1 MSAST
6 PHASPLAPHVVPVIA
21 VDGPAGVGKGVVT
34 RWLMTHTGWH
44 RLDSG
49 ALYRILALAADR
61 AGIALDAS
69 ERVAALAPTLDIR
82 FTGDTEANEAILVNG
97 EDWTQALREETTG
110 DLASRIATAT
120 VVRDAL
126 LQRQRDFRVAPGLI
140 ADGRDMGTV
149 VFPDAVLKL
158 FLDASPEARA
168 ERRHRQLSRKGLD
181 VNLADLFAEVRA
193 RDERDRT
200 RTVAPLVAAADAIT
214 IDTTTLGVDEVLAVV
229 AQLLNDRKLFF

>member
-1 MSAST
+1 MSATT
-6 PHASPLAPHVVPVIA
+6 PQAVPVIA

-34 RWLMTHTGWH
+34 RWLTMHTGWH

-61 AGIALDAS
+61 AGIPLDES
-69 ERVAALAPTLDIR
+69 ERVAAVAATLDIR
-82 FTGDTEANEAILVNG
+82 FIGETEADEAIIVNG
-97 EDWTQALREETTG
+97 EDWTLALREETTG
-110 DLASRIATAT
+110 DLASRIATAP
-120 VVRDAL
+120 VVREAL
-126 LQRQRDFRVAPGLI
+126 LQRQRDFRAAPGLI

-181 VNLADLFAEVRA
+181 VSLADLFGEVRA

-200 RTVAPLVAAADAIT
+200 RKVAPLVAADDAVT
-214 IDTTTLGVDEVLAVV
+214 IDTTALGVAEVLDVV
-229 AQLLNDRKLFF
+229 AQLLARRKLVF

>member
-1 MSAST
+1 MTLLS
-6 PHASPLAPHVVPVIA
+6 VPVIA

-49 ALYRILALAADR
+49 ALYRILALAAHR
-61 AGIALDAS
+61 AGIPLDES
-69 ERVAALAPTLDIR
+69 QRVAALASALDIR
-82 FTGDTEANEAILVNG
+82 FTGETEADEAILVNG
-97 EDWTQALREETTG
+97 ENWTSALREETTG

-126 LQRQRDFRVAPGLI
+126 LQRQRDFRTAPGLI

-158 FLDASPEARA
+158 FLDASAEARA

-181 VNLADLFAEVRA
+181 VNLADLSAEVRA

-200 RTVAPLVAAADAIT
+200 RTVAPLVAAVDAVT
-214 IDTTTLGVDEVLAVV
+214 IDTTEMGVQEVLQVV
-229 AQLLNDRKLFF
+229 AALLKARNLKF

>member
-1 MSAST
+1 MIAH
-6 PHASPLAPHVVPVIA
+6 PVPVIA

-49 ALYRILALAADR
+49 ALYRILALAAHR
-61 AGIALDAS
+61 AGVPLEDSAQ
-69 ERVAALAPTLDIR
+69 VAALAPTLDIR
-82 FTGDTEANEAILVNG
+82 FTGETEADEAILVNG
-97 EDWTQALREETTG
+97 ENWTSALREETTG

-126 LQRQRDFRVAPGLI
+126 LQRQRDFRTAPGLI

-200 RTVAPLVAAADAIT
+200 RTVAPLVAAADAVT
-214 IDTTTLGVDEVLAVV
+214 IDTTALDVTEVLQVV
-229 AQLLNDRKLFF
+229 AALLKRRNLVF

>member
-1 MSAST
+1 MSLLS
-6 PHASPLAPHVVPVIA
+6 VPVIA

-49 ALYRILALAADR
+49 ALYRILALAAHR
-61 AGIALDAS
+61 AGIPLDES
-69 ERVAALAPTLDIR
+69 QRVAALASALDIR
-82 FTGDTEANEAILVNG
+82 FTGETEADEAILVNG
-97 EDWTQALREETTG
+97 ENWTSALREETTG

-126 LQRQRDFRVAPGLI
+126 LQRQRDFRTAPGLI

-158 FLDASPEARA
+158 FLDASAEARA

-200 RTVAPLVAAADAIT
+200 RTVAPLVAAVDAVT
-214 IDTTTLGVDEVLAVV
+214 IDTTVMGVQEVLQVV
-229 AQLLNDRKLFF
+229 AALLKARNLKF

>member
-1 MSAST
+1 MSVNS
-6 PHASPLAPHVVPVIA
+6 VPVIA

-49 ALYRILALAADR
+49 ALYRILALAAHR
-61 AGIALDAS
+61 AGIPLDES
-69 ERVAALAPTLDIR
+69 QRVAALASALDIR
-82 FTGDTEANEAILVNG
+82 FTGETEADEAILVNG
-97 EDWTQALREETTG
+97 ENWTSALREETTG

-126 LQRQRDFRVAPGLI
+126 LQRQRDFRTAPGLI

-158 FLDASPEARA
+158 FLDASAEARA

-200 RTVAPLVAAADAIT
+200 RTVAPLVAAADAVT
-214 IDTTTLGVDEVLAVV
+214 IDTTAMGVQEVLQVV
-229 AQLLNDRKLFF
+229 AALLKARNLTF

>member
-1 MSAST
+1 MNMH
-6 PHASPLAPHVVPVIA
+6 PVPVIA

-49 ALYRILALAADR
+49 ALYRILALAAHR
-61 AGIALDAS
+61 AGIPLDAS
-69 ERVAALAPTLDIR
+69 ERVAAVAATLDIR
-82 FTGDTEANEAILVNG
+82 FTGETEADEAILVNG
-97 EDWTQALREETTG
+97 ENWTSALREETTG

-126 LQRQRDFRVAPGLI
+126 LQRQRDFRTAPGLI

-158 FLDASPEARA
+158 FLDASAEARA

-200 RTVAPLVAAADAIT
+200 RTVAPLVAADDAVT
-214 IDTTTLGVDEVLAVV
+214 IDTTAMGVQQVLQVV
-229 AQLLNDRKLFF
+229 AALLEARNLKF

>member
-1 MSAST
+1 MIAH
-6 PHASPLAPHVVPVIA
+6 PVPVIA

-49 ALYRILALAADR
+49 ALYRILALAAHR
-61 AGIALDAS
+61 AGIPLEDSAQ
-69 ERVAALAPTLDIR
+69 VAALAPTLDIR
-82 FTGDTEANEAILVNG
+82 FTGETEADEAILVNG
-97 EDWTQALREETTG
+97 ENWTSALREETTG

-126 LQRQRDFRVAPGLI
+126 LQRQRDFRTAPGLI

-200 RTVAPLVAAADAIT
+200 RTVAPLVAAADAVT
-214 IDTTTLGVDEVLAVV
+214 IDTTALDVTEVLQVV
-229 AQLLNDRKLFF
+229 AALLKRRNLVF

>member
-1 MSAST
+1 VIAD
-6 PHASPLAPHVVPVIA
+6 PVPVIA

-49 ALYRILALAADR
+49 ALYRILALAAHR
-61 AGIALDAS
+61 AGIPLEDSAQ
-69 ERVAALAPTLDIR
+69 VAALAPTLDIR
-82 FTGDTEANEAILVNG
+82 FTGETEADEAILVNG
-97 EDWTQALREETTG
+97 DNWTSALREETTG

-120 VVRDAL
+120 VVREAL
-126 LQRQRDFRVAPGLI
+126 LQRQRDFRAAPGLI

-181 VNLADLFAEVRA
+181 VNLADLFAEVCA
-193 RDERDRT
+193 RDERDRK
-200 RTVAPLVAAADAIT
+200 RTVAPLVAAADAVT
-214 IDTTTLGVDEVLAVV
+214 IDTTALDVTEVLQVV
-229 AQLLNDRKLFF
+229 AALLKRRNLVF

>member
-1 MSAST
+1 MIAD
-6 PHASPLAPHVVPVIA
+6 PVPVIA

-49 ALYRILALAADR
+49 ALYRILALAAHR
-61 AGIALDAS
+61 AGIPLEDSAQ
-69 ERVAALAPTLDIR
+69 VAALAPTLDIR
-82 FTGDTEANEAILVNG
+82 FTGETEADEAILVNG
-97 EDWTQALREETTG
+97 DNWTSALREETTG

-126 LQRQRDFRVAPGLI
+126 LQRQRDFRAAPGLI

-181 VNLADLFAEVRA
+181 VNLADLFAEVCA
-193 RDERDRT
+193 RDERDRK
-200 RTVAPLVAAADAIT
+200 RTVAPLVAAADAVT
-214 IDTTTLGVDEVLAVV
+214 IDTTALDVTEVLQVV
-229 AQLLNDRKLFF
+229 AALLKRRNLVF

>member
-1 MSAST
+1 MSR
-6 PHASPLAPHVVPVIA
+6 HRVPVIA

-49 ALYRILALAADR
+49 ALYRILALAAHR
-61 AGIALDAS
+61 AGIPLDESA
-69 ERVAALAPTLDIR
+69 RVAAVAPTLDIR
-82 FTGDTEANEAILVNG
+82 FTGETEADEAILVNG
-97 EDWTQALREETTG
+97 ENWTSALREETTG

-126 LQRQRDFRVAPGLI
+126 LQRQRDFRTAPGLI

-193 RDERDRT
+193 RDERDRK
-200 RTVAPLVAAADAIT
+200 RTVAPLVAAEDAVT
-214 IDTTTLGVDEVLAVV
+214 IDTTEMGVQEVLQVV
-229 AQLLNDRKLFF
+229 AALLTARNLEF

>member
-1 MSAST
+1 MTLLS
-6 PHASPLAPHVVPVIA
+6 VPVIA

-49 ALYRILALAADR
+49 ALYRILALAAHR
-61 AGIALDAS
+61 AGIPLDES
-69 ERVAALAPTLDIR
+69 QRVAALASALDIR
-82 FTGDTEANEAILVNG
+82 FTGETEADEAILVNG
-97 EDWTQALREETTG
+97 ENWTSALREETTG

-126 LQRQRDFRVAPGLI
+126 LQRQRDFRTAPGLI

-158 FLDASPEARA
+158 FLDASAEARA

-181 VNLADLFAEVRA
+181 VNLADLFVEVRA

-200 RTVAPLVAAADAIT
+200 RTVAPLVAAVDAVT
-214 IDTTTLGVDEVLAVV
+214 IDTTVMGAQEVLQVV
-229 AQLLNDRKLFF
+229 AALLKARNLKF

>member
-1 MSAST
+1 MSLLS
-6 PHASPLAPHVVPVIA
+6 VPVIA

-49 ALYRILALAADR
+49 ALYRILALAAHR
-61 AGIALDAS
+61 AGIPLDES
-69 ERVAALAPTLDIR
+69 QRVAAFASALDIR
-82 FTGDTEANEAILVNG
+82 FTGETEADEAILVNG
-97 EDWTQALREETTG
+97 ENWTSALREETTG

-126 LQRQRDFRVAPGLI
+126 LQRQRDFRTAPGLI

-158 FLDASPEARA
+158 FLDASAEARA

-200 RTVAPLVAAADAIT
+200 RTVAPLVAAEDAVT
-214 IDTTTLGVDEVLAVV
+214 IDTTVMGVQEVLQVV
-229 AQLLNDRKLFF
+229 AALLKARNLKF

>member
-1 MSAST
+1 MSLLS
-6 PHASPLAPHVVPVIA
+6 VPVIA

-49 ALYRILALAADR
+49 ALYRILALAAHR
-61 AGIALDAS
+61 AGIPLDES
-69 ERVAALAPTLDIR
+69 QRVAALASALDIR
-82 FTGDTEANEAILVNG
+82 FTGETEADEAILVNG
-97 EDWTQALREETTG
+97 ENWTSALREETTG

-126 LQRQRDFRVAPGLI
+126 LQRQRDFRTAPGLI

-158 FLDASPEARA
+158 FLDASAEARA

-181 VNLADLFAEVRA
+181 VNLADLFVEVRA

-200 RTVAPLVAAADAIT
+200 RTVAPLVAAADAVT
-214 IDTTTLGVDEVLAVV
+214 IDVTEMGVQEVLQVV
-229 AQLLNDRKLFF
+229 AALLKARNLKF

>member
-1 MSAST
+1 MIAD
-6 PHASPLAPHVVPVIA
+6 PVPVIA

-49 ALYRILALAADR
+49 ALYRILALAAHR
-61 AGIALDAS
+61 AGIPLEDSAQ
-69 ERVAALAPTLDIR
+69 VAALAPTLDIR
-82 FTGDTEANEAILVNG
+82 FTGETEADEAILVNG
-97 EDWTQALREETTG
+97 DNWTSALREETTG

-126 LQRQRDFRVAPGLI
+126 LQRQRDFRTAPGLI

-181 VNLADLFAEVRA
+181 VNLADLFAEVCA
-193 RDERDRT
+193 RDERDRK
-200 RTVAPLVAAADAIT
+200 RTVAPLVAAADAVT
-214 IDTTTLGVDEVLAVV
+214 IDTTALDVTEVLQVV
-229 AQLLNDRKLFF
+229 AVLLKRRNLFF

>member
-1 MSAST
+1 MSLNS
-6 PHASPLAPHVVPVIA
+6 VPVIA

-49 ALYRILALAADR
+49 ALYRILALAAHR
-61 AGIALDAS
+61 AGIPLDES
-69 ERVAALAPTLDIR
+69 QRVAALTSALDIR
-82 FTGDTEANEAILVNG
+82 FTGETEADEAILVNG
-97 EDWTQALREETTG
+97 ENWTSALREETTG

-126 LQRQRDFRVAPGLI
+126 LQRQRDFRTAPGLI

-158 FLDASPEARA
+158 FLDASAEARA

-200 RTVAPLVAAADAIT
+200 RTVAPLVAAADAVT
-214 IDTTTLGVDEVLAVV
+214 IDTTAMGVQEVLQVV
-229 AQLLNDRKLFF
+229 AALLTARNLKF

>member
-1 MSAST
+1 MIAD
-6 PHASPLAPHVVPVIA
+6 PVPVIA

-49 ALYRILALAADR
+49 ALYRILALAAHR
-61 AGIALDAS
+61 AGIPLEDSA
-69 ERVAALAPTLDIR
+69 RVAALAPTLDIR
-82 FTGDTEANEAILVNG
+82 FTGETEADEAILVNG
-97 EDWTQALREETTG
+97 DNWTSALREETTG

-126 LQRQRDFRVAPGLI
+126 LQRQRDFRTAPGLI

-181 VNLADLFAEVRA
+181 VNLADLFAEVCA
-193 RDERDRT
+193 RDERDRK
-200 RTVAPLVAAADAIT
+200 RTVAPLVAAADAVT
-214 IDTTTLGVDEVLAVV
+214 IDTTALDVTEVLQVV
-229 AQLLNDRKLFF
+229 AALLKRRNLVF

>member
-1 MSAST
+1 MSLLS
-6 PHASPLAPHVVPVIA
+6 VPVIA

-49 ALYRILALAADR
+49 ALYRILALAAHR
-61 AGIALDAS
+61 AGIPLDES
-69 ERVAALAPTLDIR
+69 QRVAALASALDIR
-82 FTGDTEANEAILVNG
+82 FTGETEADEAILVNG
-97 EDWTQALREETTG
+97 ENWTSALREETTG

-126 LQRQRDFRVAPGLI
+126 LQRQRDFRTAPGLI

-158 FLDASPEARA
+158 FLDASAEARA

-200 RTVAPLVAAADAIT
+200 RTVAPLVAAVDAVT
-214 IDTTTLGVDEVLAVV
+214 IDTTAMGVQEVLQVV
-229 AQLLNDRKLFF
+229 AALLKARNLKF

>member
-1 MSAST
+1 MIAD
-6 PHASPLAPHVVPVIA
+6 PVPVIA

-49 ALYRILALAADR
+49 ALYRILALAAHR
-61 AGIALDAS
+61 AGIPLEDSAQ
-69 ERVAALAPTLDIR
+69 VAALAPTLDIR
-82 FTGDTEANEAILVNG
+82 FTGETEADEAILVNG
-97 EDWTQALREETTG
+97 DNWTSALREETTG

-120 VVRDAL
+120 VVREAL
-126 LQRQRDFRVAPGLI
+126 LQRQRDFRAAPGLI

-181 VNLADLFAEVRA
+181 VNLADLFAEVCA
-193 RDERDRT
+193 RDERDRK
-200 RTVAPLVAAADAIT
+200 RTVAPLVAAADAVT
-214 IDTTTLGVDEVLAVV
+214 IDTTALDVTEVLQVV
-229 AQLLNDRKLFF
+229 AALLKRRNLVF